1 MDGAIERSIQICK
14 ESLAQVLY
22 PAIAIKAKSKKG
34 TAINFAQ
41 IHYLSLLFVKLRQ
54 FHEQFSEK
62 TSYK

>member
-41 IHYLSLLFVKLRQ
+41 IITLFNLCLIFVKLRQ
-54 FHEQFSEK
+54 LHEQFS
-62 TSYK
+62 

>member
-41 IHYLSLLFVKLRQ
+41 IHYLIFVLYL
-54 FHEQFSEK
+54 SN
-62 TSYK
+62 

>member
-34 TAINFAQ
+34 TAINFALNLCL
-41 IHYLSLLFVKLRQ
+41 IFVKLRQ